1 MPALTIMIKPVS
13 GRCDMRCR
21 YCFYADE
28 MRCRAGEKPAVM
40 REDILEKAVR
50 RVLRCAEGSAGFY
63 FQGGEPTLAG
73 VGFFESVLRFE
84 KQYAPPRLR
93 VTNAIQT
100 NALHLTEDMIAFLAR
115 SGFLVGVSLDGSAAL
130 HDRYRRDARGG
141 ETWSRVKENLDLMLA
156 AGAEA
161 NVLCVLTQDAALQPE
176 AVFEALSPY
185 RYLQFIPCLDP
196 LNGERQPWSLT
207 PEAYAH
213 FLTVT
218 FGLYERAYLQGKAV
232 SIRTFDNWLAVLL
245 GQEPE
250 NCAMTGR
257 CGTSLMM
264 ESDGTLYPCDFYGTD
279 EWALGNIRDTSLR
292 GILQSEKERAFL
304 TASLPVP
311 PQCRECRWGFLC
323 RNGCRRERGKDGV
336 SRWCEALRAF
346 FPAAYPRMLKLTE
359 RIR

>member
-84 KQYAPPRLR
+84 KQYAPPGLR

-115 SGFLVGVSLDGSAAL
+115 SGFLVGISLDGSAAL

-156 AGAEA
+156 AGA
-161 NVLCVLTQDAALQPE
+161 VSLLAL
-176 AVFEALSPY
+176 ALS
-185 RYLQFIPCLDP
+185 RK
-196 LNGERQPWSLT
+196 GG
-207 PEAYAH
+207 A
-213 FLTVT
+213 
-218 FGLYERAYLQGKAV
+218 
-232 SIRTFDNWLAVLL
+232 
-245 GQEPE
+245 
-250 NCAMTGR
+250 
-257 CGTSLMM
+257 
-264 ESDGTLYPCDFYGTD
+264 
-279 EWALGNIRDTSLR
+279 
-292 GILQSEKERAFL
+292 EK
-304 TASLPVP
+304 
-311 PQCRECRWGFLC
+311 
-323 RNGCRRERGKDGV
+323 
-336 SRWCEALRAF
+336 
-346 FPAAYPRMLKLTE
+346 
-359 RIR
+359 